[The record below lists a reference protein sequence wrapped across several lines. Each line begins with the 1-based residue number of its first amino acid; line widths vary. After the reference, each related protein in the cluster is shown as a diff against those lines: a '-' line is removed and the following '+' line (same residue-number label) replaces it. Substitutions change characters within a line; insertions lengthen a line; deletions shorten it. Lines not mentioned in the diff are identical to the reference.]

1 MLKLFLADIK
11 MMLRNRQAFFW
22 MLMFPLMFTFI
33 FGFFFGKSTTVGTIA
48 VINQS
53 QTELSQKVEQSI
65 KDSGLFTISNEK
77 DTETAKS
84 QIKKNKLSNV
94 VVIPESFGTPAPDS
108 AKKIVV
114 YFDPGNN
121 QVNTT
126 LTGFLDQVLTGVN
139 YSVQNAKP
147 IYTVDQENV
156 GSNNTLS
163 YFDFV
168 LAGILGLALMNSS
181 IMGISISMTKYRQD
195 QILKR
200 ITTTPVKTWWFIFGE
215 VASRLMLNVL
225 QISIILL
232 VGKYIFDAH
241 IYGNIFIIYCVAIL
255 GALLFQLVGFSIAS
269 FAKTTEAAEGM
280 ATAITIPMM
289 FLGGVFFPIDSLPKW
304 LYSAVQFMPLAP
316 LLRIMRGVIL
326 EGNSPFVNPINITL
340 LLSWILVC
348 ALIAIFRFRLTEE

>member
-1 MLKLFLADIK
+1 MLKLLFADIK
-11 MMLRNRQAFFW
+11 MMLRNRQALFW

-33 FGFFFGKSTTVGTIA
+33 FGFFFGKNTTAGTIA

-53 QTELSQKVEQSI
+53 QTELAQKVETSI
-65 KDSGLFTISNEK
+65 KDSGLFVISDEK
-77 DTETAKS
+77 NVETAKS
-84 QIKKNKLSNV
+84 LIKKNKLSNV
-94 VVIPESFGTPAPDS
+94 VVIPESFGIFAPDS

-114 YFDPGNN
+114 YFDPGNSQAN
-121 QVNTT
+121 AT
-126 LTGFLDQVLTGVN
+126 LTGFIDQILTGIN
-139 YSVQNAKP
+139 FSVQKATP
-147 IYTVDQENV
+147 IYTVSQENV
-156 GSNNTLS
+156 GSSNALS

-181 IMGISISMTKYRQD
+181 IMGIAIGMTKYRQD

-215 VASRLMLNVL
+215 VASRLMLNIV
-225 QISIILL
+225 QISIILII
-232 VGKYIFDAH
+232 GKYVFDAH
-241 IYGNIFIIYCVAIL
+241 IYGNLFIIYIMAML
-255 GALLFQLVGFSIAS
+255 GAILFQLIGFSIAS

-304 LYSAVQFMPLAP
+304 LYSAVQFLPLAP
-316 LLRIMRGVIL
+316 LLRIMRSVIL

-340 LLSWILVC
+340 LLSWIVIC
-348 ALIAIFRFRLTEE
+348 ALISIFRFRLTEE